1 MGDKGLWIDHIVFP
15 LEKYKLY
22 KIKINKSRG
31 KGNLYWIKKR
41 TKTSESQYKSS
52 WRQNNTRKK
61 VTLNDLKAIFCLYV
75 LSGIYLDQKN
85 LKSVVVSFF
94 QNNYSYT

>member
-31 KGNLYWIKKR
+31 KGNLYWIKKELKQVSLNINQVEGR
-41 TKTSESQYKSS
+41 TTQE
-52 WRQNNTRKK
+52 KK
-61 VTLNDLKAIFCLYV
+61 LL
-75 LSGIYLDQKN
+75 
-85 LKSVVVSFF
+85 
-94 QNNYSYT
+94 